1 MICHSIVGGFVP
13 CFSTLVEQIL
23 CMNVVMILL
32 TISILLNAVQ
42 FPHYFVK
49 CSAMYN
55 NYTSNY
61 CQVFFGTTC

>member
-1 MICHSIVGGFVP
+1 MLFHTCRANFVHE
-13 CFSTLVEQIL
+13 CSYDFAHDFHI
-23 CMNVVMILL
+23 N
-32 TISILLNAVQ
+32 LLNAVQ